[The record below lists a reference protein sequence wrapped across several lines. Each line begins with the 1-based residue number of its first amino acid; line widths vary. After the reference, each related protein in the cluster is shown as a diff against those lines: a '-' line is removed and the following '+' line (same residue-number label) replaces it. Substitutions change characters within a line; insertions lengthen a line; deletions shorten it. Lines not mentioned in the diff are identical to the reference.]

1 MSQSMERPNF
11 MEIRVEVSGLFLYN
25 RYQETTKGKEW
36 RNGMEHEEE
45 IGLESLNGLV
55 TSELKWYVFDL
66 ITEGLKLDKIEESK
80 YSVEKEDKEKTS
92 FFIKDGSVLVSGKSG
107 GDLKVYENLYL
118 AVCDFYN
125 RVYEDETK
133 VEDAISRFLT
143 RTLDLPVIMK
153 KPSRSMLME
162 QISECEARIADMDA
176 QLKKEDIKSVKAKR
190 RLDVIYLGGLKAK
203 LDGLH

>member
-1 MSQSMERPNF
+1 

-25 RYQETTKGKEW
+25 RYEETTKGKEW

-92 FFIKDGSVLVSGKSG
+92 FFIKDGSVLVSGKGG

-153 KPSRSMLME
+153 KPSRSMLMN
-162 QISECEARIADMDA
+162 QISECETRIADMDE
-176 QLKKEDIKSVKAKR
+176 QLKKEDIKSVKSKR
-190 RLDVIYLGGLKAK
+190 RLDVIYLEGLKTK

>member
-1 MSQSMERPNF
+1 
-11 MEIRVEVSGLFLYN
+11 
-25 RYQETTKGKEW
+25 
-36 RNGMEHEEE
+36 MEHEEE

-66 ITEGLKLDKIEESK
+66 ITEGLKLDKIDESK
-80 YSVEKEDKEKTS
+80 YSVEKEDKEKAS
-92 FFIKDGSVLVSGKSG
+92 FFIKDGTVLVTGKDG

-133 VEDAISRFLT
+133 VEEAISRFLT

-153 KPSRSMLME
+153 RPSRSMLME
-162 QISECEARIADMDA
+162 QISECEMRIADMDE
-176 QLKKEDIKSVKAKR
+176 QLKKEDIKSLRAR
-190 RLDVIYLGGLKAK
+190 RKLDVIYLEGLKVK
-203 LDGLH
+203 LAGLH

>member
-1 MSQSMERPNF
+1 MPNF
-11 MEIRVEVSGLFLYN
+11 MEIRVEVRGLFLYN
-25 RYQETTKGKEW
+25 RYEETAKGKEW

-66 ITEGLKLDKIEESK
+66 ITEGLKLDKIEESN

-92 FFIKDGSVLVSGKSG
+92 FFIKGGTVHVSGKG
-107 GDLKVYENLYL
+107 GGNLKVYENLYL

-125 RVYEDETK
+125 RVYEEETK
-133 VEDAISRFLT
+133 AEAAISRFLT

-153 KPSRSMLME
+153 RPSRSMLLE
-162 QISECEARIADMDA
+162 QISECETRIADMDE
-176 QLKKEDIKSVKAKR
+176 QLKKEEIKSLRAKR
-190 RLDVIYLGGLKAK
+190 KLDVIYLEGLKAK
-203 LDGLH
+203 LAGLH

>member
-1 MSQSMERPNF
+1 MPNF
-11 MEIRVEVSGLFLYN
+11 MEIRVEVRGLFLYN
-25 RYQETTKGKEW
+25 RYEETAKGKEW

-66 ITEGLKLDKIEESK
+66 ITEGLKLDKIEESN

-92 FFIKDGSVLVSGKSG
+92 FFIKDGTVHVSGKGG

-133 VEDAISRFLT
+133 AEAAISRFLT

-153 KPSRSMLME
+153 RPSRSMLLE
-162 QISECEARIADMDA
+162 QISECETRIADMDE
-176 QLKKEDIKSVKAKR
+176 QLKKEDIKSLRAKR
-190 RLDVIYLGGLKAK
+190 KLDVIYLEGLKAK
-203 LDGLH
+203 LAGLY

>member
-1 MSQSMERPNF
+1 
-11 MEIRVEVSGLFLYN
+11 
-25 RYQETTKGKEW
+25 
-36 RNGMEHEEE
+36 MEHEEE

-66 ITEGLKLDKIEESK
+66 ITEGLKLDKIDESK
-80 YSVEKEDKEKTS
+80 YSVEKEDKEKAS
-92 FFIKDGSVLVSGKSG
+92 FFIKDGTILVTGKDG

-133 VEDAISRFLT
+133 VEEAISRFLT

-153 KPSRSMLME
+153 RPSRSMLME
-162 QISECEARIADMDA
+162 QISECEMRIADMDE

-190 RLDVIYLGGLKAK
+190 RLDVIYLEGLKAK

>member
-1 MSQSMERPNF
+1 
-11 MEIRVEVSGLFLYN
+11 
-25 RYQETTKGKEW
+25 
-36 RNGMEHEEE
+36 MEHEEE

-66 ITEGLKLDKIEESK
+66 ITEGLKLDKIDESK
-80 YSVEKEDKEKTS
+80 YSVEKEDKEKAS
-92 FFIKDGSVLVSGKSG
+92 FFIKDGTILVTGKDG

-133 VEDAISRFLT
+133 VEEAISRFLT

-153 KPSRSMLME
+153 RPSRSMLME
-162 QISECEARIADMDA
+162 QISECEMRITDMDE

-190 RLDVIYLGGLKAK
+190 RLDVIYLEGLKAK

>member
-1 MSQSMERPNF
+1 
-11 MEIRVEVSGLFLYN
+11 
-25 RYQETTKGKEW
+25 
-36 RNGMEHEEE
+36 MEHEEE

-66 ITEGLKLDKIEESK
+66 ITEGLKLDKIDESK
-80 YSVEKEDKEKTS
+80 YSVEKEDKEKAS
-92 FFIKDGSVLVSGKSG
+92 FFIKDGTVLVTGKDG

-133 VEDAISRFLT
+133 VEEAISRFLT

-153 KPSRSMLME
+153 RPSRSMLME
-162 QISECEARIADMDA
+162 QISECEMRIADMDE
-176 QLKKEDIKSVKAKR
+176 QLKKEDIKSLRAR
-190 RLDVIYLGGLKAK
+190 RKLDVIYLEGLKAK
-203 LDGLH
+203 LAGLH

>member
-1 MSQSMERPNF
+1 
-11 MEIRVEVSGLFLYN
+11 
-25 RYQETTKGKEW
+25 
-36 RNGMEHEEE
+36 MEHEEE

-66 ITEGLKLDKIEESK
+66 ITEGLKLDKIDESK
-80 YSVEKEDKEKTS
+80 YSVEKEDKEKAS
-92 FFIKDGSVLVSGKSG
+92 FFIKDGTILVTGKDG

-133 VEDAISRFLT
+133 VEEAISRFLT

-153 KPSRSMLME
+153 RPSRSMLME
-162 QISECEARIADMDA
+162 QISECETRIADMDE
-176 QLKKEDIKSVKAKR
+176 QLKKEDIKSLRAKR
-190 RLDVIYLGGLKAK
+190 KLDVIYLEGLKAK
-203 LDGLH
+203 LAGLH

>member
-1 MSQSMERPNF
+1 
-11 MEIRVEVSGLFLYN
+11 
-25 RYQETTKGKEW
+25 
-36 RNGMEHEEE
+36 MEHEEE

-66 ITEGLKLDKIEESK
+66 ITEGLKLDKIDESI

-92 FFIKDGSVLVSGKSG
+92 FFIKEGTVLVSGKGG

-125 RVYEDETK
+125 RVYEDEK
-133 VEDAISRFLT
+133 KAEEAISHFLT

-153 KPSRSMLME
+153 KPSRSMLVE
-162 QISECEARIADMDA
+162 QISECEERIADMDE
-176 QLKKEDIKSVKAKR
+176 QLKKEDVKSLRAKR
-190 RLDVIYLGGLKAK
+190 RLDVIYLEGLKAK
-203 LDGLH
+203 LAGLH